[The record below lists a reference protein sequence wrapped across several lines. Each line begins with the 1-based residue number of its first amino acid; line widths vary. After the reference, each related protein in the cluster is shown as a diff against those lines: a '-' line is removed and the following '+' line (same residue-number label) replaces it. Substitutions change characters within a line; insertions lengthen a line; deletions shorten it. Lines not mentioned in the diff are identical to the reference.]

1 MNPDRFEL
9 RHAGGLYWLL
19 DVSQEGPEYKRPV
32 AINVVGAD
40 IYIMIKEGKNKEEII
55 TQLMNKYEADEKSI
69 RDDVESFM
77 NILMEAVSEKKK
89 G

>member
-1 MNPDRFEL
+1 
-9 RHAGGLYWLL
+9 
-19 DVSQEGPEYKRPV
+19 
-32 AINVVGAD
+32 
-40 IYIMIKEGKNKEEII
+40 MIKEGKNKEEII

-77 NILMEAVSEKKK
+77 NILAEAVSEKKK